1 MFFFVGATLL
11 AVVLLVIFLLRLEES
26 EGFTSLAL
34 GLVMSGAVGNLIDR
48 LRYGEVVDFL
58 DIHLWGGYTWPTFNI
73 ADSAI
78 VLGVG
83 MLLVDVFRVEE
94 DVAPPV
100 DAS

>member
-1 MFFFVGATLL
+1 
-11 AVVLLVIFLLRLEES
+11 
-26 EGFTSLAL
+26 
-34 GLVMSGAVGNLIDR
+34 VGNLIDR

-58 DIHLWGGYTWPTFNI
+58 DVHLWGGYTWPTFNV

-94 DVAPPV
+94 DAAPSA
-100 DAS
+100 DAG